1 MTVELSAFT
10 AQHLRRNNG
19 DFLLDTEFSKGV
31 AKVSSCLL
39 RVDER
44 ISQDFI
50 LVSEK
55 ILGHELRNIFSAA
68 KSLEIL
74 KLAGVRPSE
83 AVFGMIRDAQVQFM
97 ESTGRTVRVTFFAPA
112 LDKPNMEKLR
122 PSPLDRVIKAK
133 EEYKRTQRRMAAGF
147 L

>member
-1 MTVELSAFT
+1 MVNVIVKSS
-10 AQHLRRNNG
+10 HG
-19 DFLLDTEFSKGV
+19 DFLLDTEFSKDI

-39 RVDER
+39 RVDEK

-68 KSLEIL
+68 KSLAIL

-83 AVFGMIRDAQVQFM
+83 AVISMIRDAQVQFM
-97 ESTGRTVRVTFFAPA
+97 ENTRRTVCITLFAPA
-112 LDKPNMEKLR
+112 RDKPNMEKLR
-122 PSPLDRVIKAK
+122 TPPLDRVIKGTQ
-133 EEYKRTQRRMAAGF
+133 EYKNTQR
-147 L
+147 